1 MEFVAV
7 GVAAAFVV
15 VFAMSAFALLTVV
28 VSEAFADAKVAAEVE
43 AVGVEEKKS
52 SEEKNSVLKM
62 CRYQKSEQALQILSF
77 GIFSNEC
84 MKS

>member
-15 VFAMSAFALLTVV
+15 VFAMAVFALLTVV
-28 VSEAFADAKVAAEVE
+28 VSEAFADAKVAVEVE
-43 AVGVEEKKS
+43 AGVEEKKS

-77 GIFSNEC
+77 GIFSNE
-84 MKS
+84 